1 MEVDLMKKVL
11 SLMTVFTLFMTLF
24 IGNSFA
30 SDLTE
35 PVFSKDGG
43 VYKEAFNLEIY
54 GGGYS
59 VYYTLDGS
67 EPNSKSFLYDGAIE
81 INPAARSPR
90 TVQGRVAQERIEK
103 GVVVKAVCIDNNGNS
118 SKTVTNTY
126 FVSDKVSEMAESVP
140 VISISTDPKNLWD
153 RREGI
158 YENYDYEHNV
168 PAYIEYFDNNGEG
181 FERGIEIKIGGH
193 GSRSNPKKSIRLYFT
208 KGDADGAKNLKY
220 DFIEG
225 TDKNFYD
232 NSSVKKY
239 GKATLRISDW
249 SESDLKDVVAQK
261 IGEYMRPETA
271 NSNPAAIFLNGEFWG
286 IYECREQYD
295 DRYIDYHYEGIDKDD
310 VVYLNRD
317 WTNDTT
323 KSVLVDNNEEQT
335 ERITYEE
342 GPEQDEAFYR
352 ELFSYTKHLML
363 NASEGDNYKEL
374 SAYMDIDNF
383 IDYIFV
389 YLYTDNIDWP
399 GNNFKFWRTT
409 VERSNGDTYGADGKW
424 RFMIHD
430 FDLAFDNVRNNTLE
444 YAISS
449 RKGDNDARQP
459 SFAAKELDGL
469 FKTEKFRNTFAQR
482 AAAYMSTAVSEEN
495 MSKIVGNLISERESV
510 KAYDLMR
517 WNNMSGTSWQRVDSW
532 KSYTE
537 NKFIRFASERNT
549 IFYSMIKD
557 FLKKYY
563 ESDID
568 DGANFTFNIDADKA
582 SVSVSGAVIRKSFY
596 SDKADSFSTKQFA
609 GIPVEISAETKEGY
623 IVNSITVEDP
633 DGNVS
638 TVTGKSIT
646 ITPKKGNYTV
656 SFNVSE
662 GNEEISEVNDFS
674 VVRLSR
680 FAKMKVGEKL
690 PIELLTDDGEKLF
703 GFSVS
708 VDSDIVTL
716 GENNVIKAEKSGQC
730 KAVVEF
736 NGIKKEVYIV
746 IS

>member
-1 MEVDLMKKVL
+1 
-11 SLMTVFTLFMTLF
+11 
-24 IGNSFA
+24 
-30 SDLTE
+30 
-35 PVFSKDGG
+35 
-43 VYKEAFNLEIY
+43 
-54 GGGYS
+54 
-59 VYYTLDGS
+59 
-67 EPNSKSFLYDGAIE
+67 
-81 INPAARSPR
+81 
-90 TVQGRVAQERIEK
+90 
-103 GVVVKAVCIDNNGNS
+103 
-118 SKTVTNTY
+118 
-126 FVSDKVSEMAESVP
+126 
-140 VISISTDPKNLWD
+140 
-153 RREGI
+153 
-158 YENYDYEHNV
+158 
-168 PAYIEYFDNNGEG
+168 
-181 FERGIEIKIGGH
+181 
-193 GSRSNPKKSIRLYFT
+193 
-208 KGDADGAKNLKY
+208 
-220 DFIEG
+220 
-225 TDKNFYD
+225 
-232 NSSVKKY
+232 
-239 GKATLRISDW
+239 
-249 SESDLKDVVAQK
+249 
-261 IGEYMRPETA
+261 
-271 NSNPAAIFLNGEFWG
+271 
-286 IYECREQYD
+286 
-295 DRYIDYHYEGIDKDD
+295 
-310 VVYLNRD
+310 
-317 WTNDTT
+317 
-323 KSVLVDNNEEQT
+323 
-335 ERITYEE
+335 
-342 GPEQDEAFYR
+342 
-352 ELFSYTKHLML
+352 
-363 NASEGDNYKEL
+363 
-374 SAYMDIDNF
+374 
-383 IDYIFV
+383 
-389 YLYTDNIDWP
+389 
-399 GNNFKFWRTT
+399 
-409 VERSNGDTYGADGKW
+409 
-424 RFMIHD
+424 MIHD

-469 FKTEKFRNTFAQR
+469 FKTEEFRNTFAQR